1 MRNCE
6 VRPAHAGRAAGAL
19 QASQRT
25 RQNRLI
31 RGRRF
36 PAHASATGK
45 TRLSGMAGLSGM
57 AARRART
64 SPQGCGRSGQSVSR
78 SPPRRSLA
86 GTHRPRIGQQASIG
100 QARSTRYITA
110 ERQTARQKHDSPP
123 ASASLKRA
131 ARESMHAK
139 HAPAAQGLRRPC
151 SRLHGATAL
160 QPPEHVQGE
169 KLYLSSS
176 AA

>member
-45 TRLSGMAGLSGM
+45 TRLSGMAGPEYRRKAMAGRDNLSAGHRPGVRWQ
-57 AARRART
+57 ALTGHAL
-64 SPQGCGRSGQSVSR
+64 VSR
-78 SPPRRSLA
+78 HPSGRQGRQ
-86 GTHRPRIGQQASIG
+86 GTLR
-100 QARSTRYITA
+100 RYIRA

-123 ASASLKRA
+123 ASASASLKRA

-139 HAPAAQGLRRPC
+139 HAPAAQGLRRRC

-160 QPPEHVQGE
+160 QPPEHVLGE